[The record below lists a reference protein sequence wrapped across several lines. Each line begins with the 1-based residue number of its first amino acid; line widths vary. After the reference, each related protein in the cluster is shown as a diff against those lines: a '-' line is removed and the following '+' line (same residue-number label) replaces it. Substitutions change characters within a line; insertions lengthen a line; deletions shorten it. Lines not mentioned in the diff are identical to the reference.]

1 AGGRLGTAVENGRID
16 AAQSAEMLTQAAERA
31 EDLVNGEIELGGRRG
46 HHRGFGGPAG
56 DAGVDTEA
64 SA

>member
-1 AGGRLGTAVENGRID
+1 
-16 AAQSAEMLTQAAERA
+16 MLTQAAERA
-31 EDLVNGEIELGGRRG
+31 EDLVNGEIEFGGRRG

-56 DAGVDTEA
+56 DAGVDAEA